1 MAASSFVIGNLEQS
15 FSNVSAV
22 DPAWLAFLLT
32 MACCLFNTSFVLS
45 IIALSRGQPD
55 LEGMFVL
62 IGSSR

>member
-1 MAASSFVIGNLEQS
+1 
-15 FSNVSAV
+15 V